1 MPFLADADYT
11 PHIKA
16 DQLAILTGGS
26 VPTRETAERF
36 AQATIET
43 HLRGR
48 YDVVAIFAATGSAR
62 SAEIVR
68 YYIDLTLYELYSRI
82 NPQQIAD
89 LRVDRRN
96 AAISWLRDV
105 RDAKMS
111 VDLPP
116 TTAVTTIGLNYG
128 STVKFSQEY
137 DRY

>member
-1 MPFLADADYT
+1 MLWPF
-11 PHIKA
+11 
-16 DQLAILTGGS
+16 
-26 VPTRETAERF
+26 
-36 AQATIET
+36 
-43 HLRGR
+43 
-48 YDVVAIFAATGSAR
+48 FAATGNAR